1 MDNKRILGNVNLT
14 LLEDEERFEIVR
26 DIVYPDPDQLKT
38 YGLNITKIEFLID
51 VHRLG
56 KMSEHMPFLEYGL
69 YYNDEDVGLNE
80 MLYAEA
86 QSKKLAAAKLLMR
99 LLEETNPAFKKECDL
114 TFSDAMNLIYLG
126 SLKNEMVFL
135 REHITAFFKGF
146 AKEILTLDDDQF
158 SLFKRLPKDFPN
170 FCMLPERYTTDK
182 SNPMVNQNMLTFLQ
196 TNKLLDNKSLT
207 PDVNSANAE
216 PLTAEEHKVAKW
228 FEAFLAGNADY
239 ADKPD
244 FNILENLGL
253 IEDRSNRNCFKA
265 IFKRNN
271 HNQTDLELEF

>member
-1 MDNKRILGNVNLT
+1 MGDKRILGNVNLT
-14 LLEDEERFEIVR
+14 LLKDEERFGIVR

-38 YGLNITKIEFLID
+38 YGSNITKIEFLID

-69 YYNDEDVGLNE
+69 YYNDEEVGLNE

-86 QSKKLAAAKLLMR
+86 QSKKLAAVKLLMR

-135 REHITAFFKGF
+135 REHVTAFFKGF
-146 AKEILTLDDDQF
+146 AKEILTLDDDRF

-170 FCMLPERYTTDK
+170 FCALPERYTTDK
-182 SNPMVNQNMLTFLQ
+182 SNPMVNQDVLTFLQ

-207 PDVNSANAE
+207 LDVNSANAE

-239 ADKPD
+239 TNKPD
-244 FNILENLGL
+244 FNILENLSL
-253 IEDRSNRNCFKA
+253 IENASNKNYFKA
-265 IFKRNN
+265 IFKRSNS
-271 HNQTDLELEF
+271 NQKDLELEF